1 VNSRQEFTL
10 RGFTLM
16 EVMLALALSSLVLM
30 AVGTAIDIHL
40 RVLDSGRTKVE
51 EAQLARAILRQI
63 ADDLRSTVRYEPDD
77 SGESSPDMLDPDV
90 SDPDDPDPIAP
101 DPSAPD
107 PNAPDPNAPDPD
119 ETDPID
125 LAESDA
131 PQMTPG
137 LYGNLYQ
144 LQLDTSR
151 LPRPDQFDGMATVSD
166 GLEGQIAGPISDIK
180 TVTYYMN
187 DQQTAQATSTS
198 EPAPGSAG
206 LVRREQDRAT
216 ALWASDG
223 MTLDPSDSLLEP
235 LAPEV
240 AAIEFLYHD
249 GLEWIEEWDS
259 ALQGDLPKLVQIAV
273 WIIPVNRRGDET
285 AELTEAGYMV
295 YRLTVHLP
303 MAGEGSK

>member
-1 VNSRQEFTL
+1 
-10 RGFTLM
+10 M

-30 AVGTAIDIHL
+30 IVGTAIDIHL

-51 EAQLARAILRQI
+51 EAQLARAVLRQI
-63 ADDLRSTVRYEPDD
+63 ADDLRSTVRYEPED
-77 SGESSPDMLDPDV
+77 SGASTSNESASEEFPEEGDELTG
-90 SDPDDPDPIAP
+90 
-101 DPSAPD
+101 
-107 PNAPDPNAPDPD
+107 D
-119 ETDPID
+119 ETDPSEMGADEMNFDEEPSDSMGDEEPTD
-125 LAESDA
+125 LAESET
-131 PQMTPG
+131 PQTTPG

-151 LPRPDQFDGMATVSD
+151 LPRFDQFGSVATVSD
-166 GLEGQIAGPISDIK
+166 GLEGQIAGPISDVK
-180 TVTYYMN
+180 TVTYYVN
-187 DQQTAQATSTS
+187 SDPTAQATSTT
-198 EPAPGSAG
+198 EPVPGGAG

-223 MTLDPSDSLLEP
+223 GLLDPSASLLEP

-240 AAIEFLYHD
+240 AAIEFQYYD

-259 ALQGDLPKLVQIAV
+259 ALQGDLPKAVQIAV
-273 WIIPVNRRGDET
+273 WIIPVSLRSNET
-285 AELTEAGYMV
+285 DTLSEADYMV